1 MGFDAGAIIGRM
13 ILDKNKWDSTVRAVG
28 IDQQKMKNSFS
39 SFATSFKAN
48 WIAVTAAITGSML
61 LINKSWQLMQMGAK
75 AQQIEDSFA
84 AIARQAGI
92 SGAELK
98 KALNDASIGMA
109 NFSNVAA
116 SASALLG
123 QSLKPEQIVALMQ
136 VARVEAKK
144 TGQDV
149 EAVFNQI
156 ASAVTGGFLVTV
168 KRNFGLNVELAN
180 AYRNYAQQLGITT
193 TEVEQYYKAQALA
206 NEIIKAAKVDIDSL
220 SGAMLSHAERIQQL
234 KASWNDFQ
242 EKLGYFLLEIMT
254 VIGDIAGIAFSY
266 ILSIIE
272 MILSGV
278 AKIMSII
285 PGMKS
290 QMNAVADEWYNK
302 SKANTEAMLGYYTDL
317 TNGLKSLFSGTQNSG
332 TQMFQNLATQ
342 GQQSARYIKQ
352 TWDEWIKDTQQNF
365 NLMLS
370 LGQGSFNTLKTGISD
385 LGMSIIGMG
394 DEIEQVFANLGK
406 SIINML
412 MEIAAQ
418 WIAMKI
424 MMGITSVFSFGTAS
438 AGTSSI
444 SASDISGTGL
454 LGHSEGIE
462 DVPYTGVYR
471 LHEGEKVTPK
481 YDATKGE
488 AIELTI
494 VNQITPEAV
503 ATAMSGKEGQGV
515 IVNTINTDALRNG
528 TTRKTIRRR

>member
-1 MGFDAGAIIGRM
+1 MAFDAGAIVGYLT
-13 ILDKNKWDSTVRAVG
+13 LDKNKWDSTVRAVG
-28 IDQQKMKNSFS
+28 VDQQKMKNSFS

-48 WIAVTAAITGSML
+48 WIAITTAITGSML

-109 NFSNVAA
+109 NFSNIAA

-123 QSLKPEQIVALMQ
+123 QSLKPDQIVSLMQ

-168 KRNFGLNVELAN
+168 KRNFGLNVELSN

-206 NEIIKAAKVDIDSL
+206 NEIVKAAKVDIDSL

-234 KASWNDFQ
+234 KSSWNEFQ
-242 EKLGYFLLEIMT
+242 EKLGYFLLEIAT
-254 VIGDIAGIAFSY
+254 IIGDIAGIIFSS
-266 ILSIIE
+266 LLAAIE
-272 MILSGV
+272 TVFSAISKLISF
-278 AKIMSII
+278 I
-285 PGMKS
+285 PGLKKVF
-290 QMNAVADEWYNK
+290 QEVADSWNQ
-302 SKANTEAMLGYYTDL
+302 KAQANSQAMLGYYSDL
-317 TNGLKSLFSGTQNSG
+317 TDGLKSLFSGTQDSG
-332 TQMFQNLATQ
+332 AQMFQSLTNQ

-370 LGQGSFNTLKTGISD
+370 VGQGSFNTLKTGVSD

-394 DEIEQVFANLGK
+394 DDIDQVFANLGK

-418 WIAMKI
+418 WIVMKT
-424 MMGITSVFSFGTAS
+424 MMGITGIFSFGATS
-438 AGTSSI
+438 TGTSSI
-444 SASDISGTGL
+444 SASSISGTGL
-454 LGHSEGIE
+454 LGHSDGIE
-462 DVPYTGVYR
+462 DVPYSGIYR
-471 LHEGEKVTPK
+471 LHEGEKVVPK
-481 YDATKGE
+481 YDSTKE
-488 AIELTI
+488 ASGNITI
-494 VNQITPEAV
+494 VNYITPDAIN
-503 ATAMSGKEGQGV
+503 AAIAQSPDTV
-515 IVNTINTDALRNG
+515 INVINADTMRNG
-528 TTRKTIRRR
+528 VTRKTYKRYG